1 MVVKTELLIRRG
13 FSGEFVS
20 MAALAVRAWRI
31 AARDIELTTERQEVL
46 EARFQRDLQ
55 EIADG
60 VLAAE
65 KAGIL
70 AGWGARV
77 PQSNYISDLWVD
89 PPHHGQGI
97 GRQILDA
104 LMAQILLDGFDE
116 ALIGTH
122 ADNLPAINLYKK
134 AGFRIDWQGDEWSE
148 SFERT
153 VEKVRMRADL

>member
-1 MVVKTELLIRRG
+1 VVVKTELLIRRG
-13 FSGEFVS
+13 FPGEFVS

-31 AARDIELTTERQEVL
+31 AARDIELTTERQKLL

-104 LMAQILLDGFDE
+104 LMAQIL
-116 ALIGTH
+116 
-122 ADNLPAINLYKK
+122 YKK
-134 AGFRIDWQGDEWSE
+134 AGFRIDRQGDEWSE